1 MELTEAQAI
10 VRTLLDTAVNDSVK
24 LALRIDD
31 LKTEQEADPFEGTEA
46 QIKRLQDRHVK
57 KVQEAEALAVIVATF

>member
-10 VRTLLDTAVNDSVK
+10 VRSLLDTAVNDSVT

-31 LKTEQEADPFEGTEA
+31 LKTEQAADPFEGTAA
-46 QIKRLQDRHVK
+46 QIKRLQDRYHK
-57 KVQEAEALAVIVATF
+57 KVKEAKALSLIVATF